1 MIDALLATL
10 EREADAE
17 VTRVMDEARAQAAD
31 LTRAAEQR
39 MAERRADT
47 LGKRETE
54 ARAQHERALAAT
66 RLTARA
72 QVLEARAA
80 LLDRVFRELRAV
92 LPEVARSAAYR
103 RNLAAQWQ
111 RLHAFVGDRPAT
123 VRAMPALTA
132 TFRRLIHTN
141 GRIRIQSDARIAAG
155 FCVTTAD
162 GALEVDGSLESRLER
177 LRPQLAREALAA
189 LIA

>member
-1 MIDALLATL
+1 MIETLLATL

-17 VTRVMDEARAQAAD
+17 ITRVMDEARVRAAE

-39 MAERRADT
+39 LAERRAAT

-54 ARAQHERALAAT
+54 ARAQHERALAGA
-66 RLTARA
+66 RLAARA
-72 QVLEARAA
+72 RVLEARAA

-92 LPEVARSAAYR
+92 LPDIARSDAYR
-103 RNLAAQWQ
+103 RNLAAQWR

-132 TFRRLIHTN
+132 ALRRLIHTN
-141 GRIRIQSDARIAAG
+141 GHIRVQPDSHMTAG
-155 FCVTTAD
+155 FCVATVD
-162 GALEVDGSLESRLER
+162 GALEVDASLQSRLER
-177 LRPQLAREALAA
+177 LRPQLALEALAA
-189 LIA
+189 LSP